1 MLIDLELNHNDL
13 EALLRHCRDYEP
25 RSGDP
30 WEDRRL
36 MNALETLAEAV
47 ALAAQSSE
55 HGRS

>member
-1 MLIDLELNHNDL
+1 MLVDLELNHNDL

-36 MNALETLAEAV
+36 MPALETLQK
-47 ALAAQSSE
+47 LSHSSE